1 METPIGFMTLYDAVD
16 AVGHAL
22 LGASWQYA
30 IPLNSEADKD
40 GDAHERVITMI
51 AEGCEAGKID
61 AGYPT
66 VFGTV
71 DDLDRSEWRKPHW
84 RNYFITGTID
94 LELPLLD
101 DRWRPVPDGRTV
113 PRCPREIFVRRNSL
127 KQFMDS
133 LAPAAEANEKP
144 LRKASK
150 EAIRVE
156 IRAVNNEAGKF
167 GPNVVQLPKA
177 VRPRLNQRG
186 LDATDRS
193 IQKIAQEPEF
203 GGTRRGPGRTIASES
218 TN

>member
-1 METPIGFMTLYDAVD
+1 MEPPIGFITLYDAVD
-16 AVGHAL
+16 AVGGAL
-22 LGASWQYA
+22 FGASWQYA
-30 IPLNSEADKD
+30 IPLNLEADKD
-40 GDAHERVITMI
+40 CDAHERVITVI
-51 AEGCEAGKID
+51 AEGCEAGEID

-101 DRWRPVPDGRTV
+101 RGRPVQDGRMA
-113 PRCPREIFVRRNSL
+113 PRCTREIFVRKDSL
-127 KQFMDS
+127 KQFMAS
-133 LAPAAEANEKP
+133 LAPAADADEKP
-144 LRKASK
+144 LRQASK
-150 EAIRVE
+150 EQIRVE
-156 IRAVNNEAGKF
+156 IRAVNNEARKKP
-167 GPNVVQLPKA
+167 PNIVTLPKA

-203 GGTRRGPGRTIASES
+203 DGTRRGPGRTIASEP
-218 TN
+218 TD